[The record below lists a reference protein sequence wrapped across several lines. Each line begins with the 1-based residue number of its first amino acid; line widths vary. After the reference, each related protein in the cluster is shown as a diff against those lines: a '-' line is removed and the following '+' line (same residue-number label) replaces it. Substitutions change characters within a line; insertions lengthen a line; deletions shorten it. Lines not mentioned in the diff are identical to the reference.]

1 MVAEGW
7 TSGLKFHSS
16 GLPRH
21 VAKLHP
27 LPNHLLIRIIL
38 GPPVAQTNEHTRS
51 WVTQDGTGSAI
62 RWASHSN
69 IERSWLTRGGNLQ
82 ISIADLM
89 EYTISLVSFP
99 PKGTSG
105 IKWAGIKTR
114 CQGYA
119 STFPL
124 FSSPLTSTFQ
134 QSTALCPQSN
144 HRPQSQ
150 GWALLDQ
157 SVHPLGH
164 ARSGSRGGSMPLCK
178 SLVL

>member
-27 LPNHLLIRIIL
+27 SPNHLLIRIIL
-38 GPPVAQTNEHTRS
+38 GPPVAQTNEPTHS
-51 WVTQDGTGSAI
+51 WVTQDSTGSAI

-69 IERSWLTRGGNLQ
+69 IERSWLTRGGNLW
-82 ISIADLM
+82 ISVADLM
-89 EYTISLVSFP
+89 EYTVSLVLFP
-99 PKGTSG
+99 LKGMSR
-105 IKWAGIKTR
+105 IKWAGIKTH

-124 FSSPLTSTFQ
+124 FSSPLTSMFQ
-134 QSTALCPQSN
+134 QLTAPRPQSN
-144 HRPQSQ
+144 H
-150 GWALLDQ
+150 
-157 SVHPLGH
+157 HPW
-164 ARSGSRGGSMPLCK
+164 SRCCTEE
-178 SLVL
+178 